1 MHPSVMWF
9 VEREVSRHQLAD
21 LDVLEV
27 GALNVN
33 GTVRGLFDG
42 AFLGVDMRAGPG
54 VDKLL
59 NAHDLC
65 AAGDGIFD
73 VVVSTEMLEHDDAP
87 WLSLASMRRCVHSDG
102 HLLLTA
108 RGYDERGC
116 FPLHGYPDDLWRFSV
131 NGLAALLA
139 HTGWKALTVEADPE
153 APGVF
158 AHATT

>member
-33 GTVRGLFDG
+33 GTVRGLFTGPYLGTDMRPG
-42 AFLGVDMRAGPG
+42 AGVDH
-54 VDKLL
+54 VCD
-59 NAHDLC
+59 AHDLGFG
-65 AAGDGIFD
+65 ADFD
-73 VVVSTEMLEHDDAP
+73 LIISTEMLEHDSAP
-87 WLSLASMRRCVHSDG
+87 WLSLARMRMCVREGG

-116 FPLHGYPDDLWRFSV
+116 FPVHAYPDDLWRFSV
-131 NGLAALLA
+131 EGIRALLA
-139 HTGWKALTVEADPE
+139 QTGWTAVTVETDPE